1 MDLIKFMLNFR
12 LGMENVALSFEHFQ
26 EKPLNAFIVLPAV
39 LFNLLIPSALLLSF
53 NSWHSLN

>member
-1 MDLIKFMLNFR
+1 MLNFR